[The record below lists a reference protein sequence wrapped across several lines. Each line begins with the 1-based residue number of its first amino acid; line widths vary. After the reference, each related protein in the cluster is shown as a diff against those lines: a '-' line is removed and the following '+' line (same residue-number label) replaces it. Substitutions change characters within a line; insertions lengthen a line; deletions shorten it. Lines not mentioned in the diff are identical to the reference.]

1 MTAKLDDLSLKLNRG
16 NMNNTE
22 RLAARRQTGRDA
34 DRLAGIVDRYL
45 PDVPQET
52 RSYMIRFPHEIKGL
66 LTKARRIRRKMKARA
81 GRSAPA
87 GHKGKTRKASTRMQ
101 SGGRTEDARKTPQP
115 TARDAAAIPTQAEED
130 DGQLEEVDL
139 GSAEAAST
147 TPDKDTESA
156 ESERPEKARA
166 GRTSRASHAGKT
178 RRASTKP
185 KAKVEQLLQKMPQPQ
200 QPQLKKTMANSTK
213 WTGGVQSLPA
223 SRQTKTRSPPKAQA
237 VMGESSAE
245 RTLRSP
251 SPGRAAEGRRA
262 YQWFYV
268 PIWGRRD
275 HEHPAGV

>member
-66 LTKARRIRRKMKARA
+66 LTKARRIRRKMKART
-81 GRSAPA
+81 GRPATA
-87 GHKGKTRKASTRMQ
+87 GHAGKTRKASTKPKAKVKQQ
-101 SGGRTEDARKTPQP
+101 SGGRTEDAEKTPQP
-115 TARDAAAIPTQAEED
+115 TAKDAQDATTTATQAEEN
-130 DGQLEEVDL
+130 DGQLEDVDW

-156 ESERPEKARA
+156 ESESPEKART

-178 RRASTKP
+178 RRAST
-185 KAKVEQLLQKMPQPQ
+185 
-200 QPQLKKTMANSTK
+200 
-213 WTGGVQSLPA
+213 
-223 SRQTKTRSPPKAQA
+223 
-237 VMGESSAE
+237 
-245 RTLRSP
+245 
-251 SPGRAAEGRRA
+251 
-262 YQWFYV
+262 
-268 PIWGRRD
+268 
-275 HEHPAGV
+275 